1 MQLAII
7 PFILILIM
15 LVWLAIRKTNLTKY
29 HPAKKDSIFYH
40 EDDYR
45 QVEIVPFENFNELIK
60 QADNIQDFAE
70 KNFDGVGYTDIMI
83 REDNGLKLK
92 ERGIPVTE
100 LEKVLLNLSL
110 PKKTSVTTGIRP
122 GEMISKNTLGYGEN
136 CDGLFFQFESDIVSS
151 IWIAGTIPT
160 DKDKV
165 IDTLHA
171 LGHKWHLLLMDWN
184 SCELVDLKN
193 KEQVI
198 KYLSYEDSEE

>member
-1 MQLAII
+1 
-7 PFILILIM
+7 M
-15 LVWLAIRKTNLTKY
+15 LGWLVLRKPNPTKY
-29 HPAKKDSIFYH
+29 PPANSGSIFYH

-45 QVEIVPFENFNELIK
+45 QVEIVPSENFNELIK

-70 KNFDGVGYTDIMI
+70 KNFDGIGYTDIMA
-83 REDNGLKLK
+83 REDYGLKLK
-92 ERGIPVTE
+92 DRGIPVAE

-110 PKKTSVTTGIRP
+110 PRKTSVTTGISP

-136 CDGLFFQFESDIVSS
+136 YDGLFFQFESDIVSS
-151 IWIAGTIPT
+151 IWIVGTIPT

-165 IDTLHA
+165 IDTLHV
-171 LGHKWHLLLMDWN
+171 LGLQWNLLLMDWN
-184 SCELVDLKN
+184 SCELVDLKD

>member
-7 PFILILIM
+7 PFILILII
-15 LVWLAIRKTNLTKY
+15 LIWLAFRKKNPTKY
-29 HPAKKDSIFYH
+29 SLVNYGSIFYH

-70 KNFDGVGYTDIMI
+70 KNFDGVGYTDIMV

-92 ERGIPVTE
+92 DRGIPVTE

-110 PKKTSVTTGIRP
+110 PKKTSVTTGIRA
-122 GEMISKNTLGYGEN
+122 GEMVSKNTWGYGEN

-151 IWIAGTIPT
+151 IWIVGTIPT
-160 DKDKV
+160 DKNKV
-165 IDTLHA
+165 IDTLHV
-171 LGHKWHLLLMDWN
+171 LGRKWNLLLMDWN